1 MDVVHKTCEQ
11 PMSPWKAH
19 LCVAVLLGVLAGGC
33 GGTLY
38 AVDAGSASAKL
49 ESARALGAERLA
61 PYEYWMAHEN
71 LQKAREEAASADYGD
86 ALNFVSTAEEYADK
100 AIKLSR
106 QAHEGSGR

>member
-11 PMSPWKAH
+11 PMSLKRAQRA
-19 LCVAVLLGVLAGGC
+19 LTVLLVLAASGC

-38 AVDAGSASAKL
+38 ALDVGSASSKL

-61 PYEYWMAHEN
+61 PYEYWMAFEH
-71 LQKAREEAASADYGD
+71 LQKAKEEAASADYGD
-86 ALNFVSTAEEYADK
+86 ALSFTGTAEEYADK

-106 QAHEGSGR
+106 QAHEGAGR